1 MIRIRV
7 DWSQSG
13 FRGQMPRVVG
23 NHFSSRARCCLLI
36 LGLLIQGACSFTD
49 EVQHTAYRK
58 PIAPGARVLLMD
70 ADVECSIVTASG
82 LVEPKADW
90 TRQCRESVQAALAGF
105 MSDRRAE
112 LVLYDGSAVP
122 NGRAPRYRELAKL
135 YEAVGRS
142 ILKRDEYPTAEDKT
156 DWTMGPGVRII
167 RDDHDADYALFIYLR
182 DQYETG
188 GRVATRLAFAM
199 LGVITTPATQDG
211 FASLVDLE
219 TGDIVWFNELFSTA
233 GDLRDKQSACDAI
246 DDLLDG
252 SPVL

>member
-1 MIRIRV
+1 MLSAIGHTRSYLSTACGV
-7 DWSQSG
+7 
-13 FRGQMPRVVG
+13 
-23 NHFSSRARCCLLI
+23 LLAV
-36 LGLLIQGACSFTD
+36 LCVSACSFTD
-49 EVQHTAYRK
+49 EVQHTAYGK
-58 PIAPGARVLLMD
+58 PIVPGARVLLMD
-70 ADVECSIVTASG
+70 VDVECSVVTASG

-90 TRQCRESVQAALAGF
+90 TRQCRESVQAALAEF
-105 MSDRRAE
+105 MTDRKAE
-112 LVLYDGSAVP
+112 LVLYDGGAVP

-142 ILKRDEYPTAEDKT
+142 ILNRDEYPTAEDKT

-199 LGVITTPATQDG
+199 LGVITMPATQEG
-211 FASLVDLE
+211 FASLVELE

-233 GDLRDKQSACDAI
+233 GDLRDKQSARDAI